1 MRDEAGLTLIE
12 VLVALLLIA
21 GALLPLMQLSPGLLR
36 ENQQDETTMRLSAVA
51 LRQMEATLASLR
63 GNIGSVTSGTAA
75 CTDLPTCLAQW
86 TVATEASSATAGV
99 GQLVDVAVIA
109 CLDLN
114 SDGTCDAGEPQ
125 VRYDAKV
132 TSRP

>member
-1 MRDEAGLTLIE
+1 MRDERGLSLIE

-21 GALLPLMQLSPGLLR
+21 GALVPLMQLTPGALR

-51 LRQMEATLASLR
+51 LRQMEATLAGLR
-63 GNIGSVTSGTAA
+63 ANIGSITSGSAA
-75 CTDLPTCLAQW
+75 CADLPTCLAQW
-86 TVATEASSATAGV
+86 TVATEASSATPGV

-109 CLDLN
+109 CLDRN
-114 SDGTCDAGEPQ
+114 GNGMCDPGEPQ

>member
-1 MRDEAGLTLIE
+1 MRDEAGLSLIE

-21 GALLPLMQLSPGLLR
+21 GALLPLMRLSPGLFR
-36 ENQQDETTMRLSAVA
+36 ENQQDEATMRLSAVA

-63 GNIGSVTSGTAA
+63 ASIGSVTSGAVA
-75 CTDLPTCLAQW
+75 CTDLPTCLVQW
-86 TVATEASSATAGV
+86 TVATEASSPTPGV

-109 CLDLN
+109 CRDLN
-114 SDGTCDAGEPQ
+114 SDGTCDAGDPQ